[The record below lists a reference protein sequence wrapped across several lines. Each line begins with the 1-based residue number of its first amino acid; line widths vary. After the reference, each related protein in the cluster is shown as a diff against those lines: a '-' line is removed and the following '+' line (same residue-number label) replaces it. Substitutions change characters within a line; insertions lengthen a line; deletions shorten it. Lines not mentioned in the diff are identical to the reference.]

1 MVVYLSSLCGCWHS
15 ESHRTV
21 SKWEEVEARIIAW
34 KRIGVG
40 KTDPLWLIEKRLW
53 NFPRKVLSQITARV
67 TFITVAFYAWR
78 NTKSLF
84 FLSLLSS
91 FPSLGSL
98 ASAHCEW
105 TSVVLSYIFYGD
117 ASKTSIFS
125 LQTHRVY
132 YHSLRLVL
140 RILQGVQAS
149 LGYSATQLFSIFQS
163 SKESPLDGDLFL
175 IVYYQR
181 GALWKRHLGATNKYL
196 IAKIQVMKTSW
207 KSLNLT
213 TPNFYELRNIAE

>member
-1 MVVYLSSLCGCWHS
+1 MEQDRKSRSTLANRETLKFP
-15 ESHRTV
+15 
-21 SKWEEVEARIIAW
+21 SK
-34 KRIGVG
+34 GG
-40 KTDPLWLIEKRLW
+40 
-53 NFPRKVLSQITARV
+53 LSQITARV

-125 LQTHRVY
+125 LQTHTGFTT
-132 YHSLRLVL
+132 LVWDWFCVHTTGCPSKFGINFKPQRNL
-140 RILQGVQAS
+140 LKSPNPTPFKSFLNFGILLS
-149 LGYSATQLFSIFQS
+149 
-163 SKESPLDGDLFL
+163 
-175 IVYYQR
+175 
-181 GALWKRHLGATNKYL
+181 
-196 IAKIQVMKTSW
+196 
-207 KSLNLT
+207 NL
-213 TPNFYELRNIAE
+213 